1 MSERLLKHF
10 DLMAQ
15 APDGVARLREL
26 IFQLAARGQLFDNSE
41 DVGSSRLDAVT
52 EFVMGQAPPGA
63 ECNEAGQGTVF
74 VKTGEFGRLYP
85 EIREWTTKPLK
96 FARQG
101 DVLICVVGATIGK
114 LNLAIDCAIG
124 RSVAAIR
131 PNEGLQT
138 KYLYYM
144 LMPFTLALRRESRG
158 SAQGVIGKSELGRV
172 TIRVPSLAEQS
183 RIVTRVEEL
192 MRLCDALEAKQQLDT
207 TQHAQLVQTLLGTLT
222 DSTTPEELATAWQRV
237 ATHFDLLLDRPEA
250 VDALEQTILQLAVRG
265 LLVPQDPTD
274 EPASVLLQRIR
285 AEKDRLIAEGK
296 IKRDKP
302 LPPITD
308 QEKPFELPQGWEWVR
323 IDGVSEVQGGI
334 QKTPLRRPVKNHH
347 PYLRVANVQRDAF
360 KLNDIERYELTDE
373 ELAR

>member
-158 SAQGVIGKSELGRV
+158 SA
-172 TIRVPSLAEQS
+172 
-183 RIVTRVEEL
+183 
-192 MRLCDALEAKQQLDT
+192 
-207 TQHAQLVQTLLGTLT
+207 HA
-222 DSTTPEELATAWQRV
+222 
-237 ATHFDLLLDRPEA
+237 
-250 VDALEQTILQLAVRG
+250 
-265 LLVPQDPTD
+265 
-274 EPASVLLQRIR
+274 
-285 AEKDRLIAEGK
+285 
-296 IKRDKP
+296 
-302 LPPITD
+302 
-308 QEKPFELPQGWEWVR
+308 
-323 IDGVSEVQGGI
+323 
-334 QKTPLRRPVKNHH
+334 
-347 PYLRVANVQRDAF
+347 
-360 KLNDIERYELTDE
+360 
-373 ELAR
+373 